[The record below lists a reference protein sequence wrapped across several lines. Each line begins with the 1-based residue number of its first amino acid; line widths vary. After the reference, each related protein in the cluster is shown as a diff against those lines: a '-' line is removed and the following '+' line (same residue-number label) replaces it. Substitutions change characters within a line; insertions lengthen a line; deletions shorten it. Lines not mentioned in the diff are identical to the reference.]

1 MNNSVPGLILHLTF
15 SNLKSSAD
23 ILLLFSD
30 PETMMIVST
39 LQVNIITCVVWI
51 ISWFNTWIITFLIIS
66 CIKSVNHLVHQ
77 DIRHYWKWI
86 ILNKLNHLIHIT
98 WRSYISVM
106 CFSFFFFKIVKTI
119 SLIVFI
125 TFIRITFIINLRLCC
140 SFCEK
145 VKVVKIFAQSMLG
158 KAKLSW
164 AQNVFD

>member
-15 SNLKSSAD
+15 SNLKSSVD

-30 PETMMIVST
+30 PETMIIVST

-77 DIRHYWKWI
+77 DIWHYWKWI

-145 VKVVKIFAQSMLG
+145 VKVVKMFA
-158 KAKLSW
+158 
-164 AQNVFD
+164 